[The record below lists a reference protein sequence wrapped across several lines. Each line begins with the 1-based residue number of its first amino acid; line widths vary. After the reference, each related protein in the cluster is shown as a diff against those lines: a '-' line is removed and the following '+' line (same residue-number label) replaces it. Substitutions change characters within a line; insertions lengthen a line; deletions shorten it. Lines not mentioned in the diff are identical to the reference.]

1 MKGTPIMTYRKDEYE
16 KNKKKHSQATNEYM
30 KNNLERITIRLP
42 KEKKDDRPT
51 KAEIDAHCK
60 KYGYGGIQPFIIRAI
75 QTQIA
80 IDNGLYDKPLASI
93 LDSAQNDE

>member
-1 MKGTPIMTYRKDEYE
+1 MTYNESSKRASMKYQ
-16 KNKKKHSQATNEYM
+16 KKAYDTV
-30 KNNLERITIRLP
+30 LIRLP
-42 KEKKDDRPT
+42 KERKDDRPT
-51 KAEIDAHCK
+51 RNELETHAKNHNESVA
-60 KYGYGGIQPFIIRAI
+60 GFILRAI